1 MLNEERV
8 WRIASVICFL
18 LTLKLRNM
26 FSNKKK
32 EIITTLFDKAKLTKF
47 STDTET
53 CYMPIS
59 NHFEYRWLKKY
70 FGLKLKDKNDY
81 GVVVEIQFD
90 TKKIIL
96 QGHSYIDGEN
106 YEEVFSYKLKDLKFK
121 TLKYLVD
128 MF

>member
-1 MLNEERV
+1 
-8 WRIASVICFL
+8 
-18 LTLKLRNM
+18 M
-26 FSNKKK
+26 FSSKKK
-32 EIITTLFDKAKLTKF
+32 EIITTLLEKAKLTRF

-53 CYMPIS
+53 YYMPIS
-59 NHFEYRWLKKY
+59 NHFNYEWFKKY

-90 TKKIIL
+90 TEKIIL

-106 YEEVFSYKLKDLKFK
+106 YEEVFSYKLKELKLK
-121 TLKYLVD
+121 TLKFLVG